1 MTENRHSRPFLFS
14 LSSEGEYVFFS
25 LSADQIAQATFLDL
39 KNLNLENA
47 TPDRVPIGNYMP
59 PGQTWPLRYL
69 FHTAFCG
76 STLLSRA
83 LNETPRI
90 MALKEPDVLMQISS
104 RSLVVGNANVERLLS
119 DCLAELSRPWAEN
132 GAVIIKPTNSV
143 NRLLPEIMRCRP
155 GKTIL
160 LHGGLED
167 FIVSCLKKMPAA
179 ETRVRWMAQHLLQ
192 ESDLQKQLGVDP
204 RHPFN
209 ILESCVITWYVQME
223 YFAKALAAD
232 SDDRIRT
239 LDMKAMLAD
248 PVRTVVR
255 VSEFL
260 ELDRPDAE
268 VKAAVTREFSRNAKH
283 VERQYSDA
291 DRAREAAALR
301 KEFSSLIA
309 VALNWAERNIA
320 PFATIPKQFKP
331 IC

>member
-1 MTENRHSRPFLFS
+1 MNENHSSRPFLFS
-14 LSSEGEYVFFS
+14 LNADGEYVFYP
-25 LSADQIAQATFLDL
+25 LTADEVARATFLDL
-39 KNLNLENA
+39 KQLHLENA
-47 TPDRVPIGNYMP
+47 TPDRVPVGNFVP
-59 PGQTWPLRYL
+59 PSQTWPPRYL

-90 MALKEPDVLMQISS
+90 MALKEPDVLMQISN
-104 RSLVVGNANVERLLS
+104 RSLIVGNANVERLLS

-155 GKTIL
+155 GRTLL

-167 FIVSCLKKMPAA
+167 FVVSCLKKMPAA

-192 ESDLQKQLGVDP
+192 DSDLQKQLGVDP

-209 ILESCVITWYVQME
+209 VLESCVITWYVQME

-232 SDDRIRT
+232 RDDRIRT
-239 LDMKAMLAD
+239 LDMKTMLAD

-260 ELDRPDAE
+260 DLGRPDADVE
-268 VKAAVTREFSRNAKH
+268 AAVTREFSRNAKH
-283 VERQYSDA
+283 VERQYSDV
-291 DRAREAAALR
+291 DRAREAETIR
-301 KEFSSLIA
+301 KEFSSLITLA
-309 VALNWAERNIA
+309 MEWAEQNIA
-320 PFATIPKQFKP
+320 PFATIPVQFKP
-331 IC
+331 I